1 MNLCISARDAVAE
14 GGRLVIETCAAT
26 FDEKYCSAQP
36 LARPGT
42 YAVLPKINGPEAYA
56 RMIAE
61 RPDVPVI
68 FATGHSL
75 DIALLHKVQELG
87 LAVLQKP

>member
-1 MNLCISARDAVAE
+1 MNLCISARDAMAE
-14 GGRLVIETCAAT
+14 GERLVIETSAAT
-26 FDEKYCSAQP
+26 FDEKYCTARP

-61 RPDVPVI
+61 RPGRPSDLFYRV
-68 FATGHSL
+68 
-75 DIALLHKVQELG
+75 
-87 LAVLQKP
+87 